1 MFDFGLLV
9 EENDNVTAV
18 KSKIKEVEETFDLV
32 LMVEHFDESIVLLK
46 HLLCWEYSD
55 LTSLRLNI
63 RNEKLK
69 SSISDKAQKMLS
81 DWLSSDYMFYNHFK
95 EQFEK
100 KIKAFGAEKM
110 AEEVAKFR
118 AINKAAEK
126 KCPVRHV
133 PKWKLP
139 EWQRPWGSG
148 VMGFQM
154 LTKGDKSYFQ
164 FNNLFSLLQKS
175 TLYVRNNFTSRKS
188 SCI

>member
-1 MFDFGLLV
+1 MFDFGLPV
-9 EENDNVTAV
+9 EENDNVNAV

-95 EQFEK
+95 EQFGK

-118 AINKAAEK
+118 TINKAAEK

-139 EWQRPWGSG
+139 EWKRPWGSG

-154 LTKGDKSYFQ
+154 LTKGDYSYLL
-164 FNNLFSLLQKS
+164 FNISK
-175 TLYVRNNFTSRKS
+175 
-188 SCI
+188 